1 MKVHLRSH
9 TCFDLG
15 VGQFGQKRFLRYSF
29 WRANGAANV
38 GGSNATLRNKTLTFH
53 ISIYS
58 RFWFYLL
65 HSFIV
70 AHTSNG
76 RRRCKCPKVR
86 TGMKQYQKDSKS
98 IYQSWYIDVNC
109 IYTCLNSLTWH
120 CLNFRMC
127 KSHQKPSDLRAKE
140 VTCRQLGQRV
150 CRQASNVGSRVPKHH
165 VSTCSYKMLFG
176 AENKGFEDSCWYIS
190 TLKPEA
196 FCGILIISDIPHC
209 TMIKP
214 SFLNQTELRLRVL
227 FFILSKQKLPRFVD
241 SSGEDPYRD
250 DSLLVGILPTAL
262 HRLVGR
268 IPSTC
273 KCDCLVWL

>member
-1 MKVHLRSH
+1 MFK
-9 TCFDLG
+9 FIDLAL
-15 VGQFGQKRFLRYSF
+15 FELP
-29 WRANGAANV
+29 NV
-38 GGSNATLRNKTLTFH
+38 
-53 ISIYS
+53 
-58 RFWFYLL
+58 
-65 HSFIV
+65 
-70 AHTSNG
+70 
-76 RRRCKCPKVR
+76 
-86 TGMKQYQKDSKS
+86 Q
-98 IYQSWYIDVNC
+98 
-109 IYTCLNSLTWH
+109 
-120 CLNFRMC
+120 
-127 KSHQKPSDLRAKE
+127 SHQKPSDLRAKE

-214 SFLNQTELRLRVL
+214 SFLNQTKLRLRVL

-273 KCDCLVWL
+273 KCDCLV

>member
-1 MKVHLRSH
+1 MSKS
-9 TCFDLG
+9 TN
-15 VGQFGQKRFLRYSF
+15 RYEAVSKGF
-29 WRANGAANV
+29 
-38 GGSNATLRNKTLTFH
+38 
-53 ISIYS
+53 
-58 RFWFYLL
+58 
-65 HSFIV
+65 
-70 AHTSNG
+70 
-76 RRRCKCPKVR
+76 
-86 TGMKQYQKDSKS
+86 KQYLSVLVYWCKLS
-98 IYQSWYIDVNC
+98 NC

-120 CLNFRMC
+120 CLNFRMW
-127 KSHQKPSDLRAKE
+127 SHQKPSDLRAKE

-176 AENKGFEDSCWYIS
+176 ENKGFEDSCWYIS

-214 SFLNQTELRLRVL
+214 SFLNQTKLHLRVL